1 MGQTRPEYV
10 IILGDPFTRLSPS
23 LRLDLAVGP
32 LSLGRY
38 LAGHYGIHV
47 ADGTNAERGE
57 VFLPAQGFAGGS
69 LFVGG
74 IFNVQAVASKV
85 GINGRITGILVID
98 LDDTLPI

>member
-1 MGQTRPEYV
+1 
-10 IILGDPFTRLSPS
+10 
-23 LRLDLAVGP
+23 VGP

-38 LAGHYGIHV
+38 LAGHYGIYV
-47 ADGTNAERGE
+47 ADGPNAERGE

-98 LDDTLPI
+98 LDETLPI